1 MAERKNTHG
10 LNLSSV
16 RGITVV
22 DIGDMEIWDGADLS
36 LVRDTLAILIDRRRR
51 RTVGVQMKHVKYVP
65 SGFFGMLYDWFEAGV
80 TVYLVEPQERVENML
95 WFQRFF
101 TLERPG
107 LWRLEDLYPVGIDA
121 EPADDEAIAA
131 EPVWGP
137 HVAAART
144 GRLLT
149 FAGG

>member
-65 SGFFGMLYDWFEAGV
+65 SGFFGMLYDWFETGV
-80 TVYLVEPQERVENML
+80 TVYLIDPQERVNQML

-101 TLERPG
+101 TEERPG
-107 LWRLEDLYPVGIDA
+107 VWRLEDLYSTGIDA
-121 EPADDEAIAA
+121 EVAGDDSLDAEWSQPA
-131 EPVWGP
+131 PVREQ
-137 HVAAART
+137 HV
-144 GRLLT
+144 LT
-149 FAGG
+149 LAGG

>member
-36 LVRDTLAILIDRRRR
+36 LVRDTLAILVDRRRR

-65 SGFFGMLYDWFEAGV
+65 SGFFGMLYDWFESGV
-80 TVYLVEPQERVENML
+80 TIYLIDPQERVNQML

-101 TLERPG
+101 TEERPG
-107 LWRLEDLYPVGIDA
+107 VWRLEDLYATGIDA
-121 EPADDEAIAA
+121 EVAGNDSLDEVEWTPPAVVREQQ
-131 EPVWGP
+131 V
-137 HVAAART
+137 
-144 GRLLT
+144 LT
-149 FAGG
+149 LAGG

>member
-10 LNLSSV
+10 LNLSSICGV
-16 RGITVV
+16 TVV

-65 SGFFGMLYDWFEAGV
+65 SGFFGMLYDWFESGINI
-80 TVYLVEPQERVENML
+80 YLVEPQDRVENML

-101 TLERPG
+101 TQERPG
-107 LWRLEDLYPVGIDA
+107 LWRLADLHATGIDA
-121 EPADDEAIAA
+121 DQPDE
-131 EPVWGP
+131 ETVGGD
-137 HVAAART
+137 VAWNQSRT
-144 GRLLT
+144 GMHAPQLSL
-149 FAGG
+149 AGG